1 MLKRLLSYE
10 ISNLWFLKL
19 EITENN
25 RDAVVEWLEDRSKFH
40 IWLTSIATG
49 SVVFL
54 AATQEPQ
61 VQITELHSII
71 KMVSFLLMFFSILTN
86 MICILSIP
94 TWKYHVKT
102 GQITQGTIMRLELG
116 ISTWISVLSFIL
128 GMLGAIIFLII
139 PV

>member
-1 MLKRLLSYE
+1 MKTIETLLWNGWKIEVNS
-10 ISNLWFLKL
+10 IFGLLLLQQAVWF
-19 EITENN
+19 
-25 RDAVVEWLEDRSKFH
+25 F
-40 IWLTSIATG
+40 
-49 SVVFL
+49 F